1 MHTHTVTNFANS
13 MVAHTL
19 SHNTATQACWLPL
32 QVITKAGFQLVS
44 TAVDVAK
51 AKATATTTTTAAA
64 SSSTGTAEQD
74 EVAVTRIYHWTILGQ
89 DRATKAFKIGALL
102 GKAAEG
108 TIEPAAQAYLAATTT
123 TTTTATASTMKP
135 QFIGGRQLFLG
146 SFAGPAS
153 SLAEIGQVLCWHACA
168 RNAHPM

>member
-1 MHTHTVTNFANS
+1 MAVSACHTVTNFANP
-13 MVAHTL
+13 MVAHAL
-19 SHNTATQACWLPL
+19 PHNTATQACWLPL

-51 AKATATTTTTAAA
+51 AKATTAAAAAA

-74 EVAVTRIYHWTILGQ
+74 EVAMTRIYHWTILGQ

-123 TTTTATASTMKP
+123 TTTTASTMTP

-153 SLAEIGQVLCWHACA
+153 SLAEIGQVLCWHTCTHS
-168 RNAHPM
+168 AHPM